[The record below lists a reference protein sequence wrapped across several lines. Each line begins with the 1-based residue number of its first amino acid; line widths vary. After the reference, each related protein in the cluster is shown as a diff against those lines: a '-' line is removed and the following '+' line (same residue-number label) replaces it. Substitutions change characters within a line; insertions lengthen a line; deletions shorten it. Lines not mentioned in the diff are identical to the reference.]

1 MWRLVAVF
9 VLCGYAISSVLAYD
23 INAVQLNKAQQQT
36 DSQSLHTQIE
46 SDVAL

>member
-23 INAVQLNKAQQQT
+23 ASYTQSNTMQQNP
-36 DSQSLHTQIE
+36 DSQSLHNQIE

>member
-23 INAVQLNKAQQQT
+23 ISNTHSNTTQQQT
-36 DSQSLHTQIE
+36 DSQSLHAQIE
-46 SDVAL
+46 SDVAF

>member
-9 VLCGYAISSVLAYD
+9 LLCGYTISSVLAYD
-23 INAVQLNKAQQQT
+23 VKYTQSNNTQQTT
-36 DSQSLHTQIE
+36 DSQSLHAQIE

>member
-23 INAVQLNKAQQQT
+23 ISNSQSNIKQQQT
-36 DSQSLHTQIE
+36 DSQSLHAQIE
-46 SDVAL
+46 SDVAF